1 MVASSPFLPVG
12 TFFHKKWSPMSRGW
26 LPFQKPDARGLVLP
40 VIYLFAPIDKAC
52 PESGLVPKEGMSQER
67 AYPKSGSVPR

>member
-1 MVASSPFLPVG
+1 M
-12 TFFHKKWSPMSRGW
+12 
-26 LPFQKPDARGLVLP
+26 PFQKPDARGLVLP
-40 VIYLFAPIDKAC
+40 VIYLFAPIDRAC